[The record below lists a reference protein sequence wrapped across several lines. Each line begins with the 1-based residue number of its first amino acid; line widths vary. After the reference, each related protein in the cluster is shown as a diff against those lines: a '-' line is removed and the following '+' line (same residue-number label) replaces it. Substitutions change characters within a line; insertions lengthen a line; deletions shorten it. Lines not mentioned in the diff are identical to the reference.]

1 MICLLQ
7 NFNGQKIFP
16 YCREKTPSLQKN
28 NIHRYNMLDFIAVTH
43 LFPSKSTSYPQFYP
57 HISSINRYF
66 SAIAVKNLQSHR
78 YYSAIAP
85 LKICNGVIFLQINA
99 LFSPRGV
106 VCHQP
111 PIY

>member
-1 MICLLQ
+1 
-7 NFNGQKIFP
+7 
-16 YCREKTPSLQKN
+16 
-28 NIHRYNMLDFIAVTH
+28 MLDFIAVTH
-43 LFPSKSTSYPQFYP
+43 LFPSKSTSYPQLYP
-57 HISSINRYF
+57 HISIINGYF

-99 LFSPRGV
+99 LFSPCGV
-106 VCHQP
+106 ACHHP